1 MNTCFI
7 YSDSN
12 IEYNVSLL
20 FNSYYFQLNMDLAI
34 IFFETEPKIKQ
45 SSKKSLFFK
54 TSHCRNIFCRKYFL
68 MLSGRGSNIKF
79 PIAMSTWDKVH
90 FKSY

>member
-12 IEYNVSLL
+12 IDYNVSLL
-20 FNSYYFQLNMDLAI
+20 FNSYYFQWSMDLTI
-34 IFFETEPKIKQ
+34 ICFEIEPKIKQ

-54 TSHCRNIFCRKYFL
+54 TSHCRNIFCRNTF
-68 MLSGRGSNIKF
+68 
-79 PIAMSTWDKVH
+79 
-90 FKSY
+90 